1 MSFFGLVAG
10 KVRGQCLN
18 ISCGVISSVMY
29 IRSMSDCVVVSETMT
44 YSVIMDE
51 LRTPQELENSEDTDL
66 LPKKTSQFFLSTK

>member
-1 MSFFGLVAG
+1 
-10 KVRGQCLN
+10 
-18 ISCGVISSVMY
+18 MY